1 MDLPYL
7 ITVYSPLVL
16 SIRGITFDK
25 KFRVVFFFNWS
36 VPTLS
41 PQEVLVAMKDKNN
54 EQSYQLEQT
63 DTFGTGTEKLIEP
76 LPFVFWKNDL
86 VLNLCIKN

>member
-25 KFRVVFFFNWS
+25 KFRV

-76 LPFVFWKNDL
+76 LPFVF
-86 VLNLCIKN
+86 